1 VDVHDEVVQATRR
14 GEEEAR
20 RLEQEARRLETE
32 TADWGMDRVRIDDDP
47 AKLPQE
53 LRRTLDGRARRWF
66 LGTWPPQQLMPDAEP
81 VFIKSW
87 FYTMGVATL
96 ACIITL
102 FATGILLALGGPE
115 FWLTNRVGQFV
126 DQLHYWAVVLLFLFM
141 TVHWVSVFLMGGF
154 RGRRFTWMLG
164 VLSLLVCVVTAFT
177 GYASL
182 QDYEAQWITTQGK
195 DAINSTGIGAFFNLL
210 NTGQILTIHVI
221 VLPLAV
227 LLFVAVHLLLVRKH
241 GIAPPYDAVEEH
253 LAPAQTP
260 VTAPT
265 ATGAEAT
272 R

>member
-1 VDVHDEVVQATRR
+1 VDVRDDVKTAVGH
-14 GEEEAR
+14 GEDEAR
-20 RLEQEARRLETE
+20 RLKAETVE
-32 TADWGMDRVRIDDDP
+32 WGMGRVEIDDDP
-47 AKLPQE
+47 AKLPPE

-66 LGTWPPQQLMPDAEP
+66 LGAWPPQQLMPDAEP

-102 FATGILLALGGPE
+102 FGTGILLALGGPE

-126 DQLHYWAVVLLFLFM
+126 DQLHYWAVILLFLFM
-141 TVHWVSVFLMGGF
+141 TVHWISVFMMGGF

-164 VLSLLVCVVTAFT
+164 VLSMMVCVVTAFT

-195 DAINSTGIGAFFNLL
+195 DAINSTGIGGLFNLL

-221 VLPLAV
+221 VLPLVV

-253 LAPAQTP
+253 LAPTETAAGTQT
-260 VTAPT
+260 A
-265 ATGAEAT
+265 GAEVA

>member
-1 VDVHDEVVQATRR
+1 MTLHEEVAKEVRR
-14 GEEEAR
+14 G
-20 RLEQEARRLETE
+20 EQEARRVEAEATE
-32 TADWGMDRVRIDDDP
+32 CGMNRVLIDDDP
-47 AKLPQE
+47 AKLPPE

-87 FYTMGVATL
+87 FYTMGVATF
-96 ACIITL
+96 ACVITL
-102 FATGILLALGGPE
+102 FATGIVLALGGPE
-115 FWLTNRVGQFV
+115 FWLTNRVGQFM
-126 DQLHYWAVVLLFLFM
+126 DQLHYWAVILLFLFM
-141 TVHWVSVFLMGGF
+141 TVHWISVFIMGGF

-164 VLSLLVCVVTAFT
+164 VLSMMVCVVTAFT

-195 DAINSTGIGAFFNLL
+195 DAINSTGLGAFFNLL

-221 VLPLAV
+221 VMPLAV

-241 GIAPPYDAVEEH
+241 GIAPPYDALERH
-253 LAPAQTP
+253 LADTEHAPVMPAA
-260 VTAPT
+260 TAP
-265 ATGAEAT
+265 EVT